1 MLLILLSKGDGV
13 TLIVFFF
20 NSMSSNYMPVAL
32 KEQNLACFELKI
44 YVNLL
49 ILNTET

>member
-1 MLLILLSKGDGV
+1 MLLILSSKGDGV
-13 TLIVFFF
+13 TLIVFF

-49 ILNTET
+49 ILNMET